1 MPDQPRSLMLFAAGF
16 GTRMGRLTADRP
28 KPLIEVAGKP
38 LIDHALAL
46 AEGAGIGRVVVNLHY
61 RGGQLADHLAGR
73 GVALSW
79 ERERILET
87 GGGLKA
93 ALPLL
98 GPGPVLIL
106 NSDGVWTGA
115 NPLEE
120 LLAAWD
126 GARMGA
132 LLLLLPVREA
142 RGRDGKGDF
151 ALDGAGRISRGAG
164 GEDQLYVGASILDP
178 AALEGIGDEVFSL
191 NLPWNRLIAEG
202 RAFGVQHSGGWCD
215 VGHPAGIAEA
225 EAMLREAGHG

>member
-1 MPDQPRSLMLFAAGF
+1 MLDQPRSLMLFAAGF
-16 GTRMGRLTADRP
+16 GTRMGALTADRP
-28 KPLIEVAGKP
+28 KPLIEVAGRP
-38 LIDHALAL
+38 LIDHALDL
-46 AEGAGIGRVVVNLHY
+46 ADAARIGRVVVNLHY
-61 RGGQLADHLAGR
+61 RGEQLAAHLAGR

-132 LLLLLPVREA
+132 LLLLLPVAAA
-142 RGRDGKGDF
+142 RGRDGRGDF
-151 ALDGAGRISRGAG
+151 ALDGEGRISRGAG
-164 GEDQLYVGASILDP
+164 GEDQLYVGASVMDP
-178 AALEGIGDEVFSL
+178 AALEGISDEVFSL
-191 NLPWNRLIAEG
+191 NLAWNRLIAEG
-202 RAFGVQHSGGWCD
+202 RAYGVVHRGGWCD

-225 EAMLREAGHG
+225 EAMLREAGDD